1 MNTFDLCTS
10 IKIDLLIPLDDLK
23 EFMRDD
29 ICSLCYSS
37 FLSLEVITSLY
48 TSYMKSTL
56 RSFYTLNTAFYK

>member
-1 MNTFDLCTS
+1 MNTFDLCTK

-37 FLSLEVITSLY
+37 FLTLEV
-48 TSYMKSTL
+48 MKSTL
-56 RSFYTLNTAFYK
+56 RSFYTLNRAFYK